1 MKHNLKLQVD
11 YDLNFILIGIRS
23 EIKDY
28 QFAYFLNKSHFF
40 SFHRMKTDVTYI
52 LNKKKIYFSAFEYI
66 NAEQKRTTFLIKNK
80 TTYDSPIDLSKS
92 LFSESIGNAAFLIP
106 ELKEFDY
113 LIKMVGIWKKGE
125 FAELIKFLR
134 TMNNV
139 EPEINI
145 NLNGIK
151 SINNLVF

>member
-1 MKHNLKLQVD
+1 MKHNLKFKVN
-11 YDLNFILIGIRS
+11 YDLDFILIGIRS

-28 QFAYFLNKSHFF
+28 QFAYFLNKSRFF
-40 SFHRMKTDVTYI
+40 SFGRMKTDITYI
-52 LNKKKIYFSAFEYI
+52 LDKKKIYFSAFEHL
-66 NAEQKRTTFLIKNK
+66 NNEQKRSAFLIKNK
-80 TTYDSPIDLSKS
+80 TLYNSPIDLSKT
-92 LFSESIGNAAFLIP
+92 LFNESIGNAAFLIP

-125 FAELIKFLR
+125 FEELIKFLHS
-134 TMNNV
+134 MNSV

-145 NLNGIK
+145 NLNQIK